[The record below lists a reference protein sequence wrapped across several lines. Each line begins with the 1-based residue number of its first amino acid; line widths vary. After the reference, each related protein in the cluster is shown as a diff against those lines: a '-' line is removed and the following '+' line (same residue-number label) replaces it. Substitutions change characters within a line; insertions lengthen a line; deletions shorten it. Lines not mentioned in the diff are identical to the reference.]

1 MVKKRFALVL
11 ALLILTEYAFSLD
24 VYFIDWFKKS
34 SYSSVMLS
42 VGAKRLTL
50 DYENQKLKTSEGLS
64 YSEVEFSD
72 LSEQERYDFSLDLSI
87 LSLTTEYRV
96 YDNDNRFIGVRYI
109 GRKADGTAANLYC
122 YD

>member
-72 LSEQERYDFSLDLSI
+72 LSDQERYDFSLDLSI
-87 LSLTTEYRV
+87 LSLTTEYRI

>member
-87 LSLTTEYRV
+87 LSLTTEYRI

>member
-1 MVKKRFALVL
+1 MKKRFAVVL
-11 ALLILTEYAFSLD
+11 AFFVMMEYAFSLD

-42 VGAKRLTL
+42 VGTKRYTL
-50 DYENQKLKTSEGLS
+50 DYENLKLKTSEGLS
-64 YSEVEFSD
+64 YSEVDFSD

-87 LSLTTEYRV
+87 LSLTTEYRI
-96 YDNDNRFIGVRYI
+96 YDNENRFIGVRYI